1 MTKYVINGGKTLN
14 GEVTISGAKNAAVAI
29 VPAALLADGPVRLE
43 NVPKIIDVTLQMEI
57 MRELGAQIR
66 LINSTTVEIQNTQ
79 NPSLKPHE
87 LERKLRASYYLL
99 GVLLGKYGFAEV
111 AMPGGC
117 NFGGVRPIDQHIKG
131 FEALGAKVTLPKGG
145 YIRVEAPEDGLHGAH
160 IYFDVVTVGAT
171 MNIMLAAVLAKG
183 QTIMENCAKEPHIV
197 DLANF
202 LNAMGADVKGAGT
215 DVIKIRGV
223 ESLHGGSYSII
234 PDQIEAGTFMA
245 AVAACGGSVLVKNV
259 IPRHLECIT
268 AKLREMSVEVT
279 EFDDAVLVRREGRL
293 TKTNIKTLPY
303 PGFPTDMQPQ
313 MTTALCLAEGTSIIT
328 EGIWGS
334 RYRYTEELTR
344 SLPRPAPRQLTLPDE
359 EQKQHMLSLRNLLAA
374 ILVLLA
380 ILILLM
386 LWGMVSQGLHTATPP
401 AASSSVSAPEST
413 VLEEP
418 VTLAPNFV
426 GMDYDAQVRNN
437 HNYVGDYLFYVTLE
451 YSDTVEK
458 GKIIRQEP
466 EAGDVIEK
474 GGTVSLVVSKG
485 PQLVQMPDVIG
496 FTQEG
501 AVSELESRGLTPS
514 CFMVVNDG
522 SYAAGCVVSCSVDA
536 GTSVEVGSVIT
547 VYIAADPSVE
557 ITAEPPAAS
566 DSDSAS
572 SASSGETPADDT

>member
-66 LINSTTVEIQNTQ
+66 QINATTVEIQNAQNPSLKPHELERKLRASYYLLGVLLGKYGFAEQ

-223 ESLHGGSYSII
+223 ESLHGGNYSII

-279 EFDDAVLVRREGRL
+279 EFDDAVLVRREGKL

-344 SLPRPAPRQLTLPDE
+344 MGASIHVDGAIAVVEGVKELNGAPVRAHD
-359 EQKQHMLSLRNLLAA
+359 LRAGAAMVIAGLAA
-374 ILVLLA
+374 KGVTEVEQVQNIERGYETLVEKFVALGA
-380 ILILLM
+380 DMYRSEI
-386 LWGMVSQGLHTATPP
+386 
-401 AASSSVSAPEST
+401 PES
-413 VLEEP
+413 
-418 VTLAPNFV
+418 
-426 GMDYDAQVRNN
+426 
-437 HNYVGDYLFYVTLE
+437 
-451 YSDTVEK
+451 
-458 GKIIRQEP
+458 
-466 EAGDVIEK
+466 
-474 GGTVSLVVSKG
+474 
-485 PQLVQMPDVIG
+485 
-496 FTQEG
+496 
-501 AVSELESRGLTPS
+501 
-514 CFMVVNDG
+514 
-522 SYAAGCVVSCSVDA
+522 
-536 GTSVEVGSVIT
+536 
-547 VYIAADPSVE
+547 
-557 ITAEPPAAS
+557 AENK
-566 DSDSAS
+566 
-572 SASSGETPADDT
+572 

>member
-1 MTKYVINGGKTLN
+1 MPAPVRDSTVRSRLTLTKYVINGGKTLN

-29 VPAALLADGPVRLE
+29 VPAALLADGPVRIE

-202 LNAMGADVKGAGT
+202 LNALGADVKGAGT

-259 IPRHLECIT
+259 IPKHLECIT
-268 AKLREMSVEVT
+268 AKLKEMSVEVT
-279 EFDDAVLVRREGRL
+279 EFDDAVLVRREGTL
-293 TKTNIKTLPY
+293 TKTNIKTMPY

-313 MTTALCLAEGTSIIT
+313 MTTALCLAEGTSIVT
-328 EGIWGS
+328 EGVWDS

-344 SLPRPAPRQLTLPDE
+344 MGANIHVDGKIAVVEGVKEFTGAPVRAHD
-359 EQKQHMLSLRNLLAA
+359 LRAGAAMVIAGLAA
-374 ILVLLA
+374 K
-380 ILILLM
+380 
-386 LWGMVSQGLHTATPP
+386 G
-401 AASSSVSAPEST
+401 
-413 VLEEP
+413 
-418 VTLAPNFV
+418 VTEV
-426 GMDYDAQVRNN
+426 EQVQNIERG
-437 HNYVGDYLFYVTLE
+437 YETL
-451 YSDTVEK
+451 VEK
-458 GKIIRQEP
+458 FVALGADMYRSEI
-466 EAGDVIEK
+466 
-474 GGTVSLVVSKG
+474 
-485 PQLVQMPDVIG
+485 PDS
-496 FTQEG
+496 TEN
-501 AVSELESRGLTPS
+501 ANR
-514 CFMVVNDG
+514 
-522 SYAAGCVVSCSVDA
+522 A
-536 GTSVEVGSVIT
+536 
-547 VYIAADPSVE
+547 
-557 ITAEPPAAS
+557 
-566 DSDSAS
+566 
-572 SASSGETPADDT
+572 